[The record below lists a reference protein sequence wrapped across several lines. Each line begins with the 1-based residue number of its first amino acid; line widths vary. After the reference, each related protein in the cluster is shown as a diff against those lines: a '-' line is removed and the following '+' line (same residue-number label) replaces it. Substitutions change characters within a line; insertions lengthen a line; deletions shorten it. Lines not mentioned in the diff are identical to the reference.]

1 MATGYGKCLLKPEK
15 FRNYVFYSARC
26 KKVGVLPCSLRIRSP
41 VASARG
47 HEIARNAGYKFLN
60 ERLRLANRKV
70 EQLEDERKWTEIG
83 LKRALSEVGYE
94 RLKETSKAAAEKAFV
109 RTRENQKRKFNRQI
123 TDNKRRKEDK
133 VDKGKW
139 VVNLSKRPLSE
150 NEKKVLELGMKFAPA
165 PKKLP
170 TVEIVARVEDALL
183 RNAKPAEAEQARA
196 AVSRALKR
204 AKLPKSNVRKEEWEA
219 VSRLRNDT
227 SIVVLE
233 ADKGNATV
241 VMDAEEYEE
250 KALNL
255 IGKPPFKKLTRYP
268 TKSNEKR
275 VNDELKRL
283 MIGGRI
289 SQKTFTAHKEERVD
303 HLFSMERLNCIKKAR
318 R

>member
-1 MATGYGKCLLKPEK
+1 M
-15 FRNYVFYSARC
+15 
-26 KKVGVLPCSLRIRSP
+26 
-41 VASARG
+41 
-47 HEIARNAGYKFLN
+47 
-60 ERLRLANRKV
+60 
-70 EQLEDERKWTEIG
+70 D
-83 LKRALSEVGYE
+83 YE
-94 RLKETSKAAAEKAFV
+94 RLKETSKAAAEKAFD
-109 RTRENQKRKFNRQI
+109 RTREDQKTKFNRQI
-123 TDNKRRKEDK
+123 ADNKRRKEDT
-133 VDKGKW
+133 VDKSKW
-139 VVNLSKRPLSE
+139 VVNLSKWPLSE

-165 PKKLP
+165 PKK
-170 TVEIVARVEDALL
+170 IVARVEDALL

-233 ADKGNATV
+233 VDKGNATV

-255 IGKPPFKKLTRYP
+255 IGKPPFKKLTRDL

-283 MIGGRI
+283 MKGGRT
-289 SQKTFTAHKEERVD
+289 SRKTFTALKLQGGESRPLLFYGKVKLHKEGTPLRPIV
-303 HLFSMERLNCIKKAR
+303 SNIGSCT
-318 R
+318 